1 MECWAR
7 SEALALLWNDG
18 FKKNKTQSANYCIA
32 FVVLMAY
39 FMG

>member
-1 MECWAR
+1 MLE
-7 SEALALLWNDG
+7 LWNDG
-18 FKKNKTQSANYCIA
+18 FKKNKPQSANYGIA